1 MESEFILQAM
11 NLTTN
16 QIPPSIDTVEKLA
29 AWAALLLH
37 RANGTL
43 KVIESPGFSDFA
55 CQASIFQADDG
66 TQRLVV
72 RLNLQLTDS
81 YAEAD
86 AKLWTQITPF
96 SNVAVPTAY
105 LS

>member
-1 MESEFILQAM
+1 M
-11 NLTTN
+11 NLTPAQVPAN
-16 QIPPSIDTVEKLA
+16 IDTVEKLA
-29 AWAALLLH
+29 AWVGLLLH

-43 KVIESPGFSDFA
+43 KVIESPGFSDYA

-96 SNVAVPTAY
+96 SNVAIPSAY
-105 LS
+105 TS